1 MVLFMCVR
9 VFKDNDINEIF
20 LNLTQIWTM
29 SLNCSYK
36 NVEEIHQKWKMQR
49 HLINALIMHQY
60 ECVKKNYISVKEVNY
75 RRVVCLRYID
85 YNSLLFWICNSSN
98 LFILPLQLIITRL
111 NIGYYHIMHL
121 HSNFY
126 CSS

>member
-1 MVLFMCVR
+1 MILFMCIR
-9 VFKDNDINEIF
+9 VFKDNNINEIF

-36 NVEEIHQKWKMQR
+36 NVEEIHQKWEMQR
-49 HLINALIMHQY
+49 HLINALIVHQY

-85 YNSLLFWICNSSN
+85 DNSLLFSIN

-111 NIGYYHIMHL
+111 NIGYYHIESCPVSKRICTIVL
-121 HSNFY
+121 L
-126 CSS
+126 